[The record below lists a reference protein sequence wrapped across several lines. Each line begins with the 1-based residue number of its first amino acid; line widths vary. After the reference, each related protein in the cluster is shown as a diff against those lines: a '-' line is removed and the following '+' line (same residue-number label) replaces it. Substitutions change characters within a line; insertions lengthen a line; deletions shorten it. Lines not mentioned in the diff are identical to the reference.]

1 MAEQKQ
7 DTGQVNFEEI
17 QTRLDNKLIDPR
29 QLNRAQRG
37 ALDLAF
43 KDGKLKGYSS
53 VSEMDAE
60 RQFARTEIAKEFKEK
75 LAPLTPTSALSLGIR
90 RSTLVAAG
98 DILGS
103 FAPYIMD
110 GKKLAAESRE
120 LALKGKGVSY
130 IPEIQ
135 RTTGKNTFTA
145 VSNLLTKLP
154 VLKNLKLFQGTA
166 KVLDGF
172 VDTIGAG
179 STAKLVASQALKT
192 ELKSQALGA
201 AGAGAGSI
209 TYDVINFPAKFV
221 AGANEDMAKIDQNQF
236 NKMSPLE
243 KTTYHAIDNARL
255 ALMWNAGAF
264 GLFSVARGLGQGA
277 KKFFKLNPEHQKI
290 ANQLINE
297 QGLPISPIMLAEGTG
312 GASQLFKNLNR
323 IISVLPAGAGEP
335 LAYQQKFTAA
345 ALLGLQSNLKQ
356 SLSVPLLHTEVLAN
370 AVNAT
375 IKDTYVK
382 SGEIYGNLYKQSD
395 LQYNE
400 VANVMDKYM
409 NKIIDK
415 QRNIDLSKNLP
426 AQSDVDY
433 IRAVFPEGTEIPFV
447 YSKNLRD
454 TTDRI
459 IKNISKGTSKTTTDR
474 LQATNLR
481 SSDLD
486 PLNLSIKEIQ
496 ARLDEFKLA
505 NGGDYLT
512 PNQFFKL
519 RQDWNKNYI
528 RTFEKSSE
536 EVQGKAFQILR
547 AFEADLNGVVKS
559 PNANALMETNP
570 KLFKMF
576 NFVKENLGEKEA
588 QNFFY
593 DFQTKLK
600 DGNQFFANANSIFS
614 QSVNFYHYSTMANIA
629 RKMDSSELTVKQTLN
644 IEGGGNLSDVQG
656 MNALFKAGFNPN
668 IGTSEKVKQLYELL
682 GGAKYFPKQVQER
695 AQYTMG
701 LLMYRTFFDAFNK
714 NAVIRKAG
722 GTRAGEEVGEPF
734 FTKGAN
740 MTDVIRIL
748 DEQSPSFRKTVEEII
763 QIKNPSGVPSDM
775 FIDKIKYQ
783 KKAITVDTIRR
794 AIKEDLPIAQEIFIK
809 KEVDTLGARAKP
821 LTEDVVSITEKARQ
835 ATVGGRIV
843 PKSERIKSG
852 FLGDKPSGAA
862 AQLEELQLRLSGY
875 QEFKFDKFANDIGI
889 TTQSGREQLVEGF
902 KIAKGLSSEAAQK
915 HVNNIEIILEGLK
928 RNSLSPPGDSS
939 TFIVRSIILGLGLG
953 GGAAGVLLLGGGA
966 GGLLGLALSAIII
979 KAGARF
985 FNSPKYAAKW
995 VDLYSTGQRLDEN
1008 AKKALQPSRQ
1018 SVFADIFNYAFED
1031 DPDAPKISPGNIK
1044 EKDVI
1049 NYLQNMD
1056 TVQSVPTAAGLYEAV
1071 PNEVKE
1077 RFNPDLK
1084 RLKELSA
1091 VEKFDITNYD
1101 RGLKVA
1107 NTRTDILDGLAS
1119 QQNVRTIPPEL
1130 QGFLENPSAVDV
1142 PEGVQQAAANI
1153 PAQTQAVYDALFP
1166 QDKLGSAIAGTQ
1178 NA

>member
-7 DTGQVNFEEI
+7 DTGQVNFQEI

-29 QLNRAQRG
+29 QLNKAQRG

-60 RQFARTEIAKEFKEK
+60 RQYARTAIAKEFKEK

-90 RSTLVAAG
+90 RGTLVAAG

-179 STAKLVASQALKT
+179 STARLVASQALKT

-209 TYDVINFPAKFV
+209 AFDVVNFPAKFV

-243 KTTYHAIDNARL
+243 RTAYHAIDNAKT

-264 GLFSVARGLGQGA
+264 GLFGIARGLGQGA
-277 KKFFKLNPEHQKI
+277 KKFFKLNPENQKK
-290 ANQLINE
+290 ANDMINE
-297 QGLPISPIMLAEGTG
+297 QGLPMSSVMLAEGTG
-312 GASQLFKNLNR
+312 GASGLYKNLNR
-323 IISVLPAGAGEP
+323 IISVMPAGAGEP
-335 LAYQQKFTAA
+335 LAFQQKFTAA

-356 SLSVPLLHTEVLAN
+356 SLNVPLLHTEVLAN
-370 AVNAT
+370 AVNTT
-375 IKDTYVK
+375 IKDTYEK
-382 SGEIYGNLYKQSD
+382 SGNIYGNLYKQSES
-395 LQYNE
+395 QYNE
-400 VANVMDKYM
+400 ISNVMDKYM

-433 IRAVFPEGTEIPFV
+433 IKAVFPEGTEIPFV

-454 TTDRI
+454 TSNRI
-459 IKNISKGTSKTTTDR
+459 IQNISKGTSVNVQGR
-474 LQATNLR
+474 MQARGLR
-481 SSDLD
+481 SADFD
-486 PLNLSIKEIQ
+486 PLNQFVREIGD
-496 ARLDEFKLA
+496 RLDEFKKI

-519 RQDWNKNYI
+519 RRDWNQNYI
-528 RTFEKSSE
+528 NTFQNASDNVKGKAMQILEAFEKD
-536 EVQGKAFQILR
+536 F
-547 AFEADLNGVVKS
+547 NGIVKN
-559 PNANALMETNP
+559 PNANTLLETNP
-570 KLFKMF
+570 KLTKMY
-576 NFVKENLGEKEA
+576 NFVNDNLGSKEA
-588 QNFFY
+588 QSFLN
-593 DFQTKLK
+593 DFQSKLK
-600 DGNQFFANANSIFS
+600 LGNKYYQDANYVFS
-614 QSVNFYHYSTMANIA
+614 QSVNFYNNSKMAA
-629 RKMDSSELTVKQTLN
+629 LAKKMDSTELTVKQTLN
-644 IEGGGNLSDVQG
+644 VGGRESISDVQG
-656 MNALFKAGFNPN
+656 MNALFKAAFDPKTGSDK
-668 IGTSEKVKQLYELL
+668 GVRELYELL
-682 GGAKYFPKQVQER
+682 GGAKYFPKEVQER
-695 AQYTMG
+695 AQYTMS

-722 GTRAGEEVGEPF
+722 GTRAGEEVAEPF
-734 FTKGAN
+734 LLQGADI
-740 MTDVIRIL
+740 TDVIRTL
-748 DEQSPSFRKTVEEII
+748 DDQSPSFRRTVTELM
-763 QIKNPSGVPSDM
+763 KADMPSGKVSEQ

-783 KKAITVDTIRR
+783 KKALTGDVIRQ
-794 AIKEDLPIAQEIFIK
+794 AIEDELPVTQQIFVK
-809 KEVDTLGARAKP
+809 KEIDTLGARAKP
-821 LTEDVVSITEKARQ
+821 LTEDVVTITEKARQ
-835 ATVGGRIV
+835 ATIGGRIV
-843 PKSERIKSG
+843 PKAERKE
-852 FLGDKPSGAA
+852 AQE
-862 AQLEELQLRLSGY
+862 QLEELQLRLSGF
-875 QEFKFDKFANDIGI
+875 QEFRFDKFANDIGI
-889 TTQSGREQLVEGF
+889 TSQAGREQLIEGF
-902 KIAKGLSSEAAQK
+902 KISKGLSSQAAQK
-915 HVNNIEIILEGLK
+915 HVNNIETILEGLK
-928 RNSLSPPGDSS
+928 KNSLTPVGDSS

-953 GGAAGVLLLGGGA
+953 GGAAGVLLFGGA
-966 GGLLGLALSAIII
+966 GGLLGVALSAIMI
-979 KAGARF
+979 KASARF
-985 FNSPKYAAKW
+985 FNSPKMAAKW
-995 VDLYSTGQRLDEN
+995 LDLYSTGQRLDEN
-1008 AKKALQPSRQ
+1008 LDKAIQPSRQ
-1018 SVFADIFNYAFED
+1018 SNFADIFNYAFAD

-1056 TVQSVPTAAGLYEAV
+1056 TVQSVPTEEGLYESI
-1071 PNEVKE
+1071 PNDVKE

-1084 RLKELSA
+1084 RLRELSS

-1119 QQNVRTIPPEL
+1119 QQNARTIPAEL

>member
-60 RQFARTEIAKEFKEK
+60 RQYARTEIAKEFKEK

-90 RSTLVAAG
+90 RGTLVAAG

-179 STAKLVASQALKT
+179 STARLVASQALKT

-209 TYDVINFPAKFV
+209 AFDVVNFPAKFV

-243 KTTYHAIDNARL
+243 RTAYHAIDNAKT

-264 GLFSVARGLGQGA
+264 GLFGIARGLGQGA
-277 KKFFKLNPEHQKI
+277 KKFFKLNPENQKK
-290 ANQLINE
+290 ANDMINE
-297 QGLPISPIMLAEGTG
+297 QGLPMSSVMLAEGTG
-312 GASQLFKNLNR
+312 GASGLFKNLNR
-323 IISVLPAGAGEP
+323 IISVMPAGAGEP
-335 LAYQQKFTAA
+335 LAFQQKFTAA

-356 SLSVPLLHTEVLAN
+356 SLNVPLLHTEVLAN
-370 AVNAT
+370 AVNTT
-375 IKDTYVK
+375 IKDTYEK
-382 SGEIYGNLYKQSD
+382 SGNIYGNLYKQSES
-395 LQYNE
+395 QYNE
-400 VANVMDKYM
+400 ISNVMDKYM

-433 IRAVFPEGTEIPFV
+433 IKAVFPEGTEIPFV

-454 TTDRI
+454 TSNRI
-459 IKNISKGTSKTTTDR
+459 IQNISKGTSVNVQGR
-474 LQATNLR
+474 MQARGLR
-481 SSDLD
+481 SADFD
-486 PLNLSIKEIQ
+486 PLNQFVREIGD
-496 ARLDEFKLA
+496 RLDEFKKI

-519 RQDWNKNYI
+519 RRDWNQNYI
-528 RTFEKSSE
+528 NTFQNASDNVKGKAMQILEAFEKD
-536 EVQGKAFQILR
+536 F
-547 AFEADLNGVVKS
+547 NGIVKN
-559 PNANALMETNP
+559 PNANTLLETNP
-570 KLFKMF
+570 KLTKMY
-576 NFVKENLGEKEA
+576 NFVNDNLGNKEA
-588 QNFFY
+588 QSFLN
-593 DFQTKLK
+593 DFQSKLK
-600 DGNQFFANANSIFS
+600 LGNKYYQDANYVFS
-614 QSVNFYHYSTMANIA
+614 QSVNFYNNSKMAA
-629 RKMDSSELTVKQTLN
+629 LAKKMDSTELTVKQTLN
-644 IEGGGNLSDVQG
+644 VGGRESISDVQG
-656 MNALFKAGFNPN
+656 MNALFKAAFDPKTGSDK
-668 IGTSEKVKQLYELL
+668 GVRELYELL
-682 GGAKYFPKQVQER
+682 GGAKYFPKEVQER
-695 AQYTMG
+695 AQYTMS

-714 NAVIRKAG
+714 NAVIRKAA
-722 GTRAGEEVGEPF
+722 GTRAGEEVAEPF
-734 FTKGAN
+734 LLQGADI
-740 MTDVIRIL
+740 TDVIRTL
-748 DEQSPSFRKTVEEII
+748 DDQSPSFRRTVTELM
-763 QIKNPSGVPSDM
+763 KADMPSGKVSEQ

-783 KKAITVDTIRR
+783 KKALTGDVIRQ
-794 AIKEDLPIAQEIFIK
+794 AIKDELPVTQQIFVK
-809 KEVDTLGARAKP
+809 KEIDTLGARAKP
-821 LTEDVVSITEKARQ
+821 LTEDVVTITEKARQ

-843 PKSERIKSG
+843 PRAERKE
-852 FLGDKPSGAA
+852 AQE
-862 AQLEELQLRLSGY
+862 QLEELQLRLSGF
-875 QEFKFDKFANDIGI
+875 QEFRFDKFANDIGI
-889 TTQSGREQLVEGF
+889 TSQAGREQLIEGF
-902 KIAKGLSSEAAQK
+902 KISKGLSSQAAQK
-915 HVNNIEIILEGLK
+915 HVNNIETILEGLK
-928 RNSLSPPGDSS
+928 KNSLTPVGDSS

-953 GGAAGVLLLGGGA
+953 GGAAGVLLFGGA
-966 GGLLGLALSAIII
+966 GGLLGVALSAIMI
-979 KAGARF
+979 KASARF
-985 FNSPKYAAKW
+985 FNSPKMAAKW
-995 VDLYSTGQRLDEN
+995 LDLYSSGQRLDEN
-1008 AKKALQPSRQ
+1008 LDKAIQPSRQ
-1018 SVFADIFNYAFED
+1018 SNFADIFNYAFAD
-1031 DPDAPKISPGNIK
+1031 DPDAPKISPGNIN

-1056 TVQSVPTAAGLYEAV
+1056 TVQSVPTEEGLYEAV
-1071 PNEVKE
+1071 PNQVKE

-1084 RLKELSA
+1084 RLRELSSI
-1091 VEKFDITNYD
+1091 EKFDITNYD

-1119 QQNVRTIPPEL
+1119 QQNVRTIPTEL
-1130 QGFLENPSAVDV
+1130 QGFLENPSAVEV

>member
-7 DTGQVNFEEI
+7 DTGQVNFKEI

-60 RQFARTEIAKEFKEK
+60 RQYARTAIAKEFKEK

-90 RSTLVAAG
+90 RGTLVAAG

-179 STAKLVASQALKT
+179 STARLVASQALKT

-209 TYDVINFPAKFV
+209 AFDVVNFPAKFV

-243 KTTYHAIDNARL
+243 RTAYHAIDNAKT

-264 GLFSVARGLGQGA
+264 GLFGIARGLGQGA
-277 KKFFKLNPEHQKI
+277 KKFFKLNPENQKK
-290 ANQLINE
+290 ANDMINE
-297 QGLPISPIMLAEGTG
+297 QGLPMSSVMLAEGTG
-312 GASQLFKNLNR
+312 GASGLYKNLNR
-323 IISVLPAGAGEP
+323 IISVMPAGAGEP
-335 LAYQQKFTAA
+335 LAFQQKFTAA

-356 SLSVPLLHTEVLAN
+356 SLNVPLLHTEVLAN
-370 AVNAT
+370 AVNTT
-375 IKDTYVK
+375 IKDTYEK
-382 SGEIYGNLYKQSD
+382 SGNIYGNLYKQSES
-395 LQYNE
+395 QYNE
-400 VANVMDKYM
+400 ISNVMDKYM

-433 IRAVFPEGTEIPFV
+433 IKAVFPEGTEIPFV

-454 TTDRI
+454 TSNRI
-459 IKNISKGTSKTTTDR
+459 IQNISKGTSVNVQGR
-474 LQATNLR
+474 MQARGLR
-481 SSDLD
+481 SADFD
-486 PLNLSIKEIQ
+486 PLNQFVREIGD
-496 ARLDEFKLA
+496 RLDEFKKI

-519 RQDWNKNYI
+519 RRDWNQNYI
-528 RTFEKSSE
+528 NTFQNASDNVKGKAMQILEAFEKD
-536 EVQGKAFQILR
+536 F
-547 AFEADLNGVVKS
+547 NGIVKN
-559 PNANALMETNP
+559 PNANTLLETNP
-570 KLFKMF
+570 KLTKMY
-576 NFVKENLGEKEA
+576 NFVNDNLGSKEA
-588 QNFFY
+588 QSFLN
-593 DFQTKLK
+593 DFQSKLK
-600 DGNQFFANANSIFS
+600 LGNKYYQDANYVFS
-614 QSVNFYHYSTMANIA
+614 QSVNFYNNSKMAA
-629 RKMDSSELTVKQTLN
+629 LAKKMDSTELTVKQTLN
-644 IEGGGNLSDVQG
+644 VGGRESISDVQG
-656 MNALFKAGFNPN
+656 MNALFKAAFDPKTGSDK
-668 IGTSEKVKQLYELL
+668 GVRELYELL
-682 GGAKYFPKQVQER
+682 GGAKYFPKEVQER
-695 AQYTMG
+695 AQYTMS

-722 GTRAGEEVGEPF
+722 GTRAGEEVAEPF
-734 FTKGAN
+734 LLQGADI
-740 MTDVIRIL
+740 TDVIRTL
-748 DEQSPSFRKTVEEII
+748 DDQSPSFRRTVTELM
-763 QIKNPSGVPSDM
+763 KADMPSGKVSEQ

-783 KKAITVDTIRR
+783 KKALTGDVIRQ
-794 AIKEDLPIAQEIFIK
+794 AIKDELPVTQQIFVK
-809 KEVDTLGARAKP
+809 KEIDTLGARAKP
-821 LTEDVVSITEKARQ
+821 LTEDVVTITEKARQ

-843 PKSERIKSG
+843 PKAERKE
-852 FLGDKPSGAA
+852 AQE
-862 AQLEELQLRLSGY
+862 QLEELQLRLSGF
-875 QEFKFDKFANDIGI
+875 QEFRFDKFANDIGI
-889 TTQSGREQLVEGF
+889 TSQAGREQLIEGF
-902 KIAKGLSSEAAQK
+902 KISKGLSSQAAQK
-915 HVNNIEIILEGLK
+915 HVNNIETILEGLK
-928 RNSLSPPGDSS
+928 KNSLTPVGDSS

-953 GGAAGVLLLGGGA
+953 GGAAGVLLFGGA
-966 GGLLGLALSAIII
+966 GGLLGVALSAIMI
-979 KAGARF
+979 KASARF
-985 FNSPKYAAKW
+985 FNSPKMAAKW
-995 VDLYSTGQRLDEN
+995 LDLYSTGQRLDEN
-1008 AKKALQPSRQ
+1008 LDKAIQPSRQ
-1018 SVFADIFNYAFED
+1018 SNFADIFNYAFAD

-1056 TVQSVPTAAGLYEAV
+1056 TVQSVPTEEGLYESI
-1071 PNEVKE
+1071 PNDVKE

-1084 RLKELSA
+1084 RLRELSS

-1119 QQNVRTIPPEL
+1119 QQNARTIPAEL

>member
-179 STAKLVASQALKT
+179 STARLVASQALKT

-209 TYDVINFPAKFV
+209 AFDVVNFPAKFV

-243 KTTYHAIDNARL
+243 RTAYHAIDNAKT

-264 GLFSVARGLGQGA
+264 GLFGIARGLGQGA
-277 KKFFKLNPEHQKI
+277 KKFFKLNPENQKK
-290 ANQLINE
+290 ANDMINE
-297 QGLPISPIMLAEGTG
+297 QGLPMSSVMLAEGTG
-312 GASQLFKNLNR
+312 GASGLYKNLNR
-323 IISVLPAGAGEP
+323 IISVMPAGAGEP
-335 LAYQQKFTAA
+335 LAFQQKFTAA

-356 SLSVPLLHTEVLAN
+356 SLNVPLLHTEVLAN
-370 AVNAT
+370 AVNTT
-375 IKDTYVK
+375 IKDTYEK
-382 SGEIYGNLYKQSD
+382 SGNIYGNLYKQSES
-395 LQYNE
+395 QYNE
-400 VANVMDKYM
+400 ISNVMDKYM

-433 IRAVFPEGTEIPFV
+433 IKAVFPEGTEIPFV

-454 TTDRI
+454 TSNRI
-459 IKNISKGTSKTTTDR
+459 IQNISKGTSVNVQGR
-474 LQATNLR
+474 MQARGLR
-481 SSDLD
+481 SADFD
-486 PLNLSIKEIQ
+486 PLNQFVREIGD
-496 ARLDEFKLA
+496 RLDEFKKI

-519 RQDWNKNYI
+519 RRDWNQNYI
-528 RTFEKSSE
+528 NTFQNASDNVKGKAMQILEAFEKD
-536 EVQGKAFQILR
+536 F
-547 AFEADLNGVVKS
+547 NGIVKN
-559 PNANALMETNP
+559 PNANTLLETNP
-570 KLFKMF
+570 KLTKMY
-576 NFVKENLGEKEA
+576 NFVNDNLGSKEA
-588 QNFFY
+588 QSFLN
-593 DFQTKLK
+593 DFQSKLK
-600 DGNQFFANANSIFS
+600 LGNKYYQDANYVFS
-614 QSVNFYHYSTMANIA
+614 QSVNFYNNSKMAA
-629 RKMDSSELTVKQTLN
+629 LAKKMDSTELTVKQTLN
-644 IEGGGNLSDVQG
+644 VGGRESISDVQG
-656 MNALFKAGFNPN
+656 MNALFKAAFDPKTGSDK
-668 IGTSEKVKQLYELL
+668 GVRELYELL
-682 GGAKYFPKQVQER
+682 GGAKYFPKEVQER
-695 AQYTMG
+695 AQYTMS

-722 GTRAGEEVGEPF
+722 GTRAGEEVAEPF
-734 FTKGAN
+734 LLQGADI
-740 MTDVIRIL
+740 TDVIRTL
-748 DEQSPSFRKTVEEII
+748 DDQSPSFRRTVTELM
-763 QIKNPSGVPSDM
+763 KADMPSGKVSEQ

-783 KKAITVDTIRR
+783 KKALTGDVIRQ
-794 AIKEDLPIAQEIFIK
+794 AIKDELPVTQQIFVK
-809 KEVDTLGARAKP
+809 KEIDTLGARAKP
-821 LTEDVVSITEKARQ
+821 LTEDVVTITEKARQ

-843 PKSERIKSG
+843 PRAERKE
-852 FLGDKPSGAA
+852 AQE
-862 AQLEELQLRLSGY
+862 QLEELQLRLSGF
-875 QEFKFDKFANDIGI
+875 QEFRFDKFANDIGI
-889 TTQSGREQLVEGF
+889 TSQAGREQLIEGF
-902 KIAKGLSSEAAQK
+902 KISKGLSSQAAQK
-915 HVNNIEIILEGLK
+915 HVNNIETILEGLK
-928 RNSLSPPGDSS
+928 KNSLTPVGDSS

-953 GGAAGVLLLGGGA
+953 GGAAGVLLFGGA
-966 GGLLGLALSAIII
+966 GGLLGVALSAIMI
-979 KAGARF
+979 KASARF
-985 FNSPKYAAKW
+985 FNSPKMAAKW
-995 VDLYSTGQRLDEN
+995 LDLYSSGQRLDEN
-1008 AKKALQPSRQ
+1008 LDKAIQPSRQ
-1018 SVFADIFNYAFED
+1018 SNFADIFNYAFAD
-1031 DPDAPKISPGNIK
+1031 DPDAPKISPGNIN

-1056 TVQSVPTAAGLYEAV
+1056 TVQSVPTEEGLYESI
-1071 PNEVKE
+1071 PNNVKE

-1084 RLKELSA
+1084 RLRELSSI
-1091 VEKFDITNYD
+1091 EKFDITNYD

-1119 QQNVRTIPPEL
+1119 QQNARTIPPEL